1 MAARILA
8 GEGRTRKLLYQ
19 QNELFARW
27 RYGKNDRQIADD
39 LGVTS
44 SAVWQWR
51 RKNGLPPNCERGRQ
65 W

>member
-1 MAARILA
+1 MDGAKL
-8 GEGRTRKLLYQ
+8 GGKTRKLCRRQDKLL
-19 QNELFARW
+19 ELW
-27 RYGKNDRQIADD
+27 ENNWNDCRIAGA

-51 RKNGLPPNCERGRQ
+51 RKNGLPRNCERGRQ